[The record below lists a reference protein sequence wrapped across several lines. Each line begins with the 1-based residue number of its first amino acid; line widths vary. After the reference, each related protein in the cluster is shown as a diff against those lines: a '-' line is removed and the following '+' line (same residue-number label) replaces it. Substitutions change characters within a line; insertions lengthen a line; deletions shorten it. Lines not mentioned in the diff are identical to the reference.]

1 MLVAITNF
9 FPDTIATTIT
19 STSAGAIIGGSLS
32 GVIAL
37 IVIIIG
43 TIICVA
49 AIHSKKKS
57 RRLNVMPPSAS
68 MTMTTMP
75 RSISATNINATS
87 INATVYYDQPQEG
100 PPLDYEATYEDMAW
114 PAPNIESFW
123 VAYVIAY
130 NL

>member
-1 MLVAITNF
+1 MLVTITNF

-32 GVIAL
+32 GVITL

-100 PPLDYEATYEDMAW
+100 PPSDHDYEYMA
-114 PAPNIESFW
+114 PAPNI
-123 VAYVIAY
+123 
-130 NL
+130 